1 MQNYN
6 LKICNRFICNNL
18 LINLLYYNLLDL
30 LYSRYLYY
38 YILDN
43 YF

>member
-6 LKICNRFICNNL
+6 LKIYNKYVI
-18 LINLLYYNLLDL
+18 LLYNSY
-30 LYSRYLYY
+30 YLYY